1 MLAKLSI
8 RGANVAQAA
17 SSYLGEQRRR
27 STRIEQI
34 VPLIIRGVDLLGQPF
49 EERTATQ
56 NLSFHGCSYASKH
69 HLPKNTW
76 IAIEVPSGRGQK
88 EPLSARAR
96 VMWIQRPR
104 TLRELF
110 RVGVELE
117 SGSNVWG
124 VAVPPGDWISSS
136 IEGMEPLPMGPETH
150 ADAHVTERDADIA
163 GATRQDR
170 SLESYLEELLADAAS
185 QTASQGGP
193 AQTAEIH
200 IEDSPLL
207 RELRSQFE
215 SQSQKVVREARE
227 IAEQLVEQRTS
238 ELHDKLNEEHRA
250 TAEVFYEKWRQEF
263 DGRETNAKEQLSSEL
278 TQKLTA
284 KIRQEV
290 QENLNASWADAIERT
305 QAALSEWER
314 RAEVL
319 RTEARSVSEEVGSHA
334 EQRLEE
340 KLSQQLDAIRK
351 ELGSRAEH
359 QIAFEQGNAVEALGI
374 RDSVQKHLQE
384 EMALAQTQW
393 NELLE
398 SSIDSAAQRLAG
410 RVTDSS
416 QHILQAAEQKL
427 AARVAELQGD
437 SGLSIEAARAALEE
451 VRSAF
456 DQEMVQAKASLEE
469 IEKAATH
476 FSEYSGQLEAASH
489 DGLNELR
496 QRLESSVASH
506 AAELDRRAAE
516 LQKQLVERGQSQL
529 EEMSGRTA
537 AQTAAEI
544 SAKIAPVLQ
553 RAAEATRQL
562 SAREQQAE
570 DLLHIHRERLRQVS
584 EQLQREAAGDMSS
597 VRASLQADLELA
609 RKDASVKWVTELD
622 SHAARAAEE
631 ASTALAKSCEEQLQ
645 RGAASLD
652 AGMEESVNRA
662 KKNIDEAAEAAAGKY
677 RADLEKIEAA
687 QLKTSGEQMDALGR
701 KRLDLAKTQ
710 FEEAAEGVAAT
721 FGQVIQAAAEDSV
734 EHVAVESRAR
744 ASQERARLAVAA
756 EEVLQS
762 LQTRAQTSFDHF
774 QQHLAITAERNLA
787 QSNEGLASQLAATL
801 DVFREQ
807 GKAHLAEWSA
817 KREAL
822 GAEAFERHED
832 RLRSAGDSWV
842 DATVRQLDALNQ
854 NRMDS
859 LIRGAE
865 EAMRRA
871 CVDVFDGLAQAMKE
885 KLLDAFG
892 ESRHGAPPPASEENS
907 RERRASA

>member
-1 MLAKLSI
+1 
-8 RGANVAQAA
+8 VAQAA
-17 SSYLGEQRRR
+17 STYLGEQRRR
-27 STRIEQI
+27 STRVEQTL
-34 VPLIIRGVDLLGQPF
+34 PLIIRGVDLLGQPF

-76 IAIEVPSGRGQK
+76 IAIEVPTGRGQK
-88 EPLSARAR
+88 ELLSVRAR
-96 VMWIQRPR
+96 VTWIQRPR

-124 VAVPPGDWISSS
+124 VAIPPGDWISSS
-136 IEGMEPLPMGPETH
+136 IEGMEPLTVKPETH
-150 ADAHVTERDADIA
+150 ADAHVTKKDADVS
-163 GATRQDR
+163 GATPQDR
-170 SLESYLEELLADAAS
+170 SLESYLEELLADAAN
-185 QTASQGGP
+185 QTASYGGTP
-193 AQTAEIH
+193 RMGEIN

-207 RELRSQFE
+207 RELHSQFE
-215 SQSQKVVREARE
+215 SQSQRVVEEARE
-227 IAEQLVEQRTS
+227 VAEQLIEQRTS
-238 ELHDKLNEEHRA
+238 ELHDKLNDEHRA
-250 TAEVFYEKWRQEF
+250 TAEAFYEKWRQEF

-284 KIRQEV
+284 QVRQEV
-290 QENLNASWADAIERT
+290 QENLNASWGDAIERA
-305 QAALSEWER
+305 QAALSGWER
-314 RAEVL
+314 RSEVL
-319 RTEARSVSEEVGSHA
+319 RAEARSVSEEVASQA
-334 EQRLEE
+334 ERRLEE
-340 KLSQQLDAIRK
+340 KLSQQLDEIRK

-359 QIAFEQGNAVEALGI
+359 QIAFEQGNAGEALGI
-374 RDSVQKHLQE
+374 RDSVQEHLQE

-437 SGLSIEAARAALEE
+437 SGLSIEAARAALDE

-456 DQEMVQAKASLEE
+456 DQEMVRAKASLEE
-469 IEKAATH
+469 IEKATTH
-476 FSEYSGQLEAASH
+476 FSEYSRQLEAASH

-496 QRLESSVASH
+496 QRLESSVALH
-506 AAELDRRAAE
+506 TAELDRRATE

-529 EEMSGRTA
+529 EEMSGRTT
-537 AQTAAEI
+537 AQTAVEI
-544 SAKIAPVLQ
+544 SARIAPVLE

-584 EQLQREAAGDMSS
+584 EQLQREAAGDLSS
-597 VRASLQADLELA
+597 VRASFQGDLELA
-609 RKDASVKWVTELD
+609 RKDASAKWVAELD
-622 SHAARAAEE
+622 SHAARAVEE
-631 ASTALAKSCEEQLQ
+631 ASAALAKSCEDQVR
-645 RGAASLD
+645 RGVSSLE
-652 AGMEESVNRA
+652 ARIEESVNDA
-662 KKNIDEAAEAAAGKY
+662 KKNIDEASAGAAGKY

-687 QLKTSGEQMDALGR
+687 QLKTAGEQLDALGR
-701 KRLDLAKTQ
+701 KRLDLAKMQ
-710 FEEAAEGVAAT
+710 LEETAEGVAAT
-721 FGQVIQAAAEDSV
+721 FGQVIQAAAEDTV
-734 EHVAVESRAR
+734 EHVAAESNTRA
-744 ASQERARLAVAA
+744 AQERARLAAGA
-756 EEVLQS
+756 EEILQS
-762 LQTRAQTSFDHF
+762 LQARAQTSFDHF
-774 QQHLAITAERNLA
+774 QQQLAITAERNLA

-817 KREAL
+817 KHEAL

-842 DATVRQLDALNQ
+842 DATVHQLDALNQ

-892 ESRHGAPPPASEENS
+892 ESRHAAPPPASEENS